1 MGTTTGG
8 FGHGPA
14 PFADLEAGQMVG
26 EYRIEGLLGEG
37 GMGRVYSSTH
47 PVIAKRAAIKVLHP
61 ELSVNREAVERFVQ
75 EARSVNQI
83 GHPNIVDIFS
93 FGTMPDGRCYFVM
106 EWLRGESLRDRLRKS
121 ALPVAQSLAVLE
133 TVAIALEAAHET
145 GIVHRDL
152 KPDNIFLVDVK
163 GTQPTV
169 KLLDFGIAKLLGND
183 SDRVEKTRTGN
194 LLGTPAYISPEQARG
209 QSVDHRTDIYA
220 LGCLAYELL
229 TGWLPFPAESA
240 ADMIAKHLYEPP
252 PRARDKNPSVPI
264 EIENLLVAMLAK
276 DVAQRPTLEQF
287 RAAIAPFRAM
297 SFGAPGPGGISQI
310 HTPVAMPIAAP
321 PGAFT
326 TPPPQ
331 YPSGPTGSPTGMAP
345 AAVMQ
350 TGIGYTT
357 SYPAPSKSKLP
368 LILGGVL
375 LVVGAAV
382 AVVIA
387 MGTGGKPAV
396 VETKPVETKAAETKA
411 IETKAADTKPVE
423 TKPVET
429 KPVETKPVETK
440 PVETKP
446 ADTAGTTP
454 VDTKPADTKPADTKP
469 VATKTVDTKPIVQKP
484 AGVKK
489 PGGKKPAGKKPGK
502 PVDDDDAAM

>member
-1 MGTTTGG
+1 MGTTPNGG
-8 FGHGPA
+8 FGRASTAFG
-14 PFADLEAGQMVG
+14 DLEAGQMVG
-26 EYRIEGLLGEG
+26 EYRVEGLLGEG

-121 ALPVAQSLAVLE
+121 PLPTTQSLAVLE
-133 TVAIALEAAHET
+133 TVSLALEAAHDT

-183 SDRVEKTRTGN
+183 SDRIEKTATGN

-209 QSVDHRTDIYA
+209 QHVDHRTDIYA

-240 ADMIAKHLYEPP
+240 ADMIARHLYEPP
-252 PRARDKNPSVPI
+252 PGARDKNPSVPREVESLI
-264 EIENLLVAMLAK
+264 IAMLSK

-287 RAAIAPFRAM
+287 RATIAPFRAM
-297 SFGAPGPGGISQI
+297 SFGAPGPGGVSKI
-310 HTPVAMPIAAP
+310 HTPVAMPNAAP
-321 PGAFT
+321 PGAYT
-326 TPPPQ
+326 TPPPR
-331 YPSGPTGSPTGMAP
+331 YPSGLNTGSGIAP
-345 AAVMQ
+345 AASIQ
-350 TGIGYTT
+350 TNNGYTT
-357 SYPAPSKSKLP
+357 NDPSPAKSKLP
-368 LILGGVL
+368 LIIGGVL
-375 LVVGAAV
+375 LVVGAAI
-382 AVVIA
+382 AVVVA
-387 MGTGGKPAV
+387 MGTGSKPATV
-396 VETKPVETKAAETKA
+396 TTPSQSN
-411 IETKAADTKPVE
+411 
-423 TKPVET
+423 
-429 KPVETKPVETK
+429 
-440 PVETKP
+440 VETKP
-446 ADTAGTTP
+446 ADTKAAETKPETTPAETKPSDTAGTKPIETTP
-454 VDTKPADTKPADTKP
+454 TKP
-469 VATKTVDTKPIVQKP
+469 VETKTVDTKTVDTKP
-484 AGVKK
+484 VKK
-489 PGGKKPAGKKPGK
+489 PGGKKPGGKRPGR
-502 PVDDDDAAM
+502 PVVDDDAAM